1 MKQQSILKKALTN
14 FSRNG
19 ALVILVIAVAAFA
32 VLTKGKNI
40 SLSNIVNIL
49 TQVSSVGIM
58 AIGMTMVII
67 DRGIDLS
74 VGGVACLSVVVAA
87 GGRVKIGLPWYVCIV
102 FMIITGLLIGFLNG
116 ILIAKLKMQPFICT
130 MAMLKTTQGIAYYI
144 MQGKTLFGL
153 PEPWAFF
160 GQSKFLGLPICV
172 WLLIVLGFIAFLILK
187 YSRFGREL
195 YAMGGNPQA
204 AWMAGINVNVNRIA
218 AYMIS
223 SFCATVAGLIISSR
237 IMCAQTSIGD
247 GSELDAIASAVIGGV
262 SMAGGEGGV
271 VGAIIGA
278 IIISV
283 INNGLNL
290 MAVSPYLQTVIKGL
304 VIFFAVIFDII
315 RRRNM
320 EQIKAIQ

>member
-1 MKQQSILKKALTN
+1 MKQRSKVRGIFDSFT
-14 FSRNG
+14 RNG
-19 ALVILVIAVAAFA
+19 AFLILLIAVIAFA
-32 VLTKGKNI
+32 ILTKGKNV

-58 AIGMTMVII
+58 AVGMTMVII

-74 VGGVACLSVVVAA
+74 VGGVACLSVVVGAV
-87 GGRVKIGLPWYVCIV
+87 GMVKLGIPWYICIV
-102 FMIITGLLIGFLNG
+102 FMILTGLLVGFING
-116 ILIAKLKMQPFICT
+116 ILIAKLSMQPFICT

-153 PEPWAFF
+153 PPQWAFF

-172 WLLIVLGFIAFLILK
+172 WMLLVMGLIAFFVLK

-204 AWMAGINVNVNRIA
+204 AWMVGINVHRNRII

-223 SFCATVAGLIISSR
+223 SLCATFAGLIISSR

-271 VGAIIGA
+271 IGAIIGS

-304 VIFFAVIFDII
+304 VIFFAVIFDIL
-315 RRRNM
+315 RRKNM
-320 EQIKAIQ
+320 DRIKANC

>member
-40 SLSNIVNIL
+40 SISNIINIL

-87 GGRVKIGLPWYVCIV
+87 VGMVKIGLPWYVCIV

-153 PEPWAFF
+153 PEQWAFF

-187 YSRFGREL
+187 FSRFGREL

-204 AWMAGINVNVNRIA
+204 AWMAGINVNLNRIA

-271 VGAIIGA
+271 IGAIIGA

-320 EQIKAIQ
+320 EQLKANQ

>member
-1 MKQQSILKKALTN
+1 MKQHSILKKALTN

-58 AIGMTMVII
+58 AVGMTMVII

-87 GGRVKIGLPWYVCIV
+87 VGMVKLGLPWYVCIV
-102 FMIITGLLIGFLNG
+102 FMIITGLFIGFVNG

-153 PEPWAFF
+153 PEQWAFF

-172 WLLIVLGFIAFLILK
+172 WLLIILGFVAFLVLK

-204 AWMAGINVNVNRIA
+204 AWMAGINVDLNRIV

-320 EQIKAIQ
+320 EQLKVNN

>member
-40 SLSNIVNIL
+40 SISNIVNIL

-87 GGRVKIGLPWYVCIV
+87 VGMVKIGLPWYVCIV

-153 PEPWAFF
+153 PEQWAFF

-172 WLLIVLGFIAFLILK
+172 WLLIILGFIAFLVLK
-187 YSRFGREL
+187 FSRFGREL

-204 AWMAGINVNVNRIA
+204 AWMAGINVNLNRIA

-315 RRRNM
+315 RRRNT
-320 EQIKAIQ
+320 EQLKANQ